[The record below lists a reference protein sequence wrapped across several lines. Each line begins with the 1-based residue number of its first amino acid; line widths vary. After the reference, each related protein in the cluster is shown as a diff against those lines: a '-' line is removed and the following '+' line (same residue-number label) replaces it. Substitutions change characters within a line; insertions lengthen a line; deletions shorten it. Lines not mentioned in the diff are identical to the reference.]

1 MQDDYELG
9 LIVTSVGV
17 VISIFYLMCINL
29 FKTNPNIKKGLDYL
43 FPPVYFLVATLG
55 LILYTL
61 PMRTGV
67 YMQLGIAVASIA
79 AGFAYS
85 YFVGILAKNGI
96 DKQFQQILVLLW
108 KPVEFTINMFKS
120 IWMSIINVWIS
131 IYNLFVDIIF
141 EFKLS
146 YTNIY
151 NTVVGVYE
159 EIEAII
165 LSIFD
170 AISGAFTTIFDI
182 LYNIVSMGG
191 NIPDKAL
198 PPSLPLPGQ

>member
-1 MQDDYELG
+1 MQDDYNLG

-17 VISIFYLMCINL
+17 FISMFYLLCTRMFQKN
-29 FKTNPNIKKGLDYL
+29 KNIKKGLDYL
-43 FPPVYFLVATLG
+43 FPIVYLSTVTLG

-61 PMRTGV
+61 PMRAGV
-67 YMQLGIAVASIA
+67 YMQLAIAVASIV
-79 AGFAYS
+79 AGFTYS
-85 YFVGILAKNGI
+85 YFVGILAKNGV
-96 DKQFQQILVLLW
+96 DKQLKQILALLW

-120 IWMSIINVWIS
+120 IWMSIINVGIS
-131 IYNLFVDIIF
+131 FYNLFVDIIF
-141 EFKLS
+141 EFKIS

-151 NTVVGVYE
+151 NTVAGVYE
-159 EIEAII
+159 DIEAII

-198 PPSLPLPGQ
+198 PPSLPLPGK

>member
-1 MQDDYELG
+1 MQDDYIPG
-9 LIVTSVGV
+9 IIVTSVGV
-17 VISIFYLMCINL
+17 FISIFYLLCISL
-29 FKTNPNIKKGLDYL
+29 FQKNKNIKKGLDYL
-43 FPPVYFLVATLG
+43 FPPVYFLTVTLG
-55 LILYTL
+55 LLLYTL
-61 PMRTGV
+61 PMRAGV
-67 YMQLGIAVASIA
+67 YMQLAIAVASIA

-96 DKQFQQILVLLW
+96 DKQFQQILALLW
-108 KPVEFTINMFKS
+108 KPVEFTINMFKN

-191 NIPDKAL
+191 NIPDKVL